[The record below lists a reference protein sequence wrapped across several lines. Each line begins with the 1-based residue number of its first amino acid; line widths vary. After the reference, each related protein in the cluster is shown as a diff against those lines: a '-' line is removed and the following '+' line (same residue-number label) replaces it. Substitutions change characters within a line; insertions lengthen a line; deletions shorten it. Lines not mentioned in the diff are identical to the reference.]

1 MLRRAAD
8 LLGADEPA
16 LKEALL
22 YSIQVTR
29 GETINMQQN
38 PVQAGAARNALV
50 RALYSNLFNWVVES
64 VNSAM
69 DKAEV
74 VVGADARNKAWA
86 NIDRQI
92 TALAPAVPWIWDD
105 TANIRST
112 DVAGVINKFNS
123 NWDLSFTSLK

>member
-1 MLRRAAD
+1 VICPNVGWLKDFAD
-8 LLGADEPA
+8 P
-16 LKEALL
+16 
-22 YSIQVTR
+22 Q
-29 GETINMQQN
+29 TILDPTFNGKN
-38 PVQAGAARNALV
+38 IVDVNN
-50 RALYSNLFNWVVES
+50 SNWPQLNVAS

-69 DKAEV
+69 DSAEV

-92 TALAPAVPWIWDD
+92 TAQAPAVPWIWDD